1 MKKALFVSISVLLM
15 VGFFALPVIAQES
28 LARFEGGI
36 GVIPVS
42 NVVQGPPP

>member
-1 MKKALFVSISVLLM
+1 MMKKAAVILSVLGM
-15 VGFFALPVIAQES
+15 DVGARGHDF

-42 NVVQGPPP
+42 NGAGQ